1 MLDLLFGIFVA
12 IVFGRLFVFGL
23 KMAWSIGKIILT
35 IVLLPLTLVFTFF
48 KISIY
53 LAWPLLLIV
62 AIVSLFR
69 CK

>member
-23 KMAWSIGKIILT
+23 KMTWSIGKIILT